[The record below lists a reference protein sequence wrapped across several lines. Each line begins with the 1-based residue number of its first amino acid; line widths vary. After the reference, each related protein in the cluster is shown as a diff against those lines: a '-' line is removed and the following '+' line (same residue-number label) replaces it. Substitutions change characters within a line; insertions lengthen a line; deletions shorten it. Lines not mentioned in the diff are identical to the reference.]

1 MRRTGA
7 WVKFAGLVL
16 VTAVLAVGF
25 TSIVDLP
32 TTTVAQP
39 ARPTSFLSTAA
50 PQQAVIPAAQP
61 LEELGSA
68 FTAVAETVRPAVVYI
83 DGQMRRQE
91 QQQRQADPFGMLR
104 NQQRPQQMCGDGS
117 GFIIS
122 EDGYILTNN
131 HVVQDCDRVD
141 VRLFDQ
147 RTIQHATVVGRDRLT
162 DVAVLKVEEDNLPFL
177 SLGNSDSVSVG
188 QWAVA
193 VGNPLGEA
201 FSFTVTAGIV
211 SGRGRRLEGLRDRND
226 PANQLSIQDFIQTDA
241 AINRGNSG
249 GPLVNIRGQV
259 IGINSA
265 IASETGYNAGYGFAI
280 PINLARNVADQLIAS
295 GTVTRAQLGVEIRD
309 ADQEIADYVGLDEI
323 RGVFVARFSQENSGA
338 ERAGI
343 EPFDVIVELD
353 GQTVDYTAQ
362 LQQIVGFKRPGDVV
376 EVTVLRKGGERS
388 SHRVRLGEA
397 NTEPQREIASTEPET
412 NDGTGSSVEQLGI
425 SVEPFDRRAA
435 SQMGLPRNIEAG
447 LVVLSVDQDGPAQGK
462 LAPSSPRQGQIEII
476 THVNDRRVE
485 SVDDI
490 EAALRGLSDGEVV
503 LVQSV
508 LIQANNGINERP
520 VFIRVRGG
528 GRQ

>member
-7 WVKFAGLVL
+7 WFKFGGLVL

-32 TTTVAQP
+32 TTSVAQQ

-68 FTAVAETVRPAVVYI
+68 FTTVAEAARPAVVYI

-91 QQQRQADPFGMLR
+91 QRQADPFGMLR
-104 NQQRPQQMCGDGS
+104 NQQRSQQMCGDGS

-122 EDGYILTNN
+122 DDGYILTNN

-147 RTIQHATVVGRDRLT
+147 RIIQRATIVGRDRLT
-162 DVAVLKVEEDNLPFL
+162 DVAVLKVEEGPLPFL
-177 SLGNSDSVSVG
+177 GLGNSDSVSVG
-188 QWAVA
+188 QWVVA

-211 SGRGRRLEGLRDRND
+211 SGRGRRLDGLRDTSD
-226 PANQLSIQDFIQTDA
+226 PAYQLSIQDFIQTDA

-265 IASETGYNAGYGFAI
+265 IASETGYYAGYGFAI
-280 PINLARNVADQLIAS
+280 PINLARNVADQLIAT
-295 GTVTRAQLGVEIRD
+295 GHVTRAQLGVSIID
-309 ADQEIADYVGLDEI
+309 ADQEVADYVGLDEI
-323 RGVFVARFSQENSGA
+323 RGVLVAGFSGENSAA
-338 ERAGI
+338 EQAGI
-343 EPFDVIVELD
+343 QPNDVIVELD
-353 GQTVDYTAQ
+353 GQIVRYTAQ
-362 LQQIVGFKRPGDVV
+362 LQQFVGFKRPGDVV

-388 SHRVRLGEA
+388 THRVRLGEA
-397 NTEPQREIASTEPET
+397 NTEPQRAIASTEPES
-412 NDGTGSSVEQLGI
+412 NDGTGSSFSQLGI
-425 SVEPFDRRAA
+425 SVESFDRRSA
-435 SQMGLPRNIEAG
+435 SQMGLPRNIEVG
-447 LVVLSVDQDGPAQGK
+447 LVVLDVDQDGPAQGK
-462 LAPSSPRQGQIEII
+462 LAPSSPRQGQIVII

-485 SVDDI
+485 SVDDL
-490 EAALRGLSDGEVV
+490 EDALRGVSDGEVV

-508 LIQANNGINERP
+508 LITAGGINERP
-520 VFIRVRGG
+520 VFIRATG
-528 GRQ
+528 GRRR